1 MVWVTLLSTSKWAI
15 SCFKADACQDGLCT
29 ISSFRR
35 CKKKQGSKGDLIHH
49 SWPLIQGNSQKVRE
63 GSPVSSLPFDL
74 LNSMFHWSRWSVVW
88 KWIIEQRCYTHLILR
103 SSCLY
108 ILGELNCQGSEKR
121 LLKDESNSVT
131 SHPSLLDFP
140 LQILAYKL
148 KSGVVSVVSLDLI
161 YLHQSP
167 LSSTLLTSEHH
178 RIYIFLQIIKF
189 YHLIFRRPFKGMMH
203 QT

>member
-1 MVWVTLLSTSKWAI
+1 MKIKLKIIPTLLYIAEYPMKTKSIDHLVCI
-15 SCFKADACQDGLCT
+15 SL
-29 ISSFRR
+29 
-35 CKKKQGSKGDLIHH
+35 
-49 SWPLIQGNSQKVRE
+49 V
-63 GSPVSSLPFDL
+63 
-74 LNSMFHWSRWSVVW
+74 
-88 KWIIEQRCYTHLILR
+88 
-103 SSCLY
+103 
-108 ILGELNCQGSEKR
+108 NCQGSEKR

-178 RIYIFLQIIKF
+178 RIYILLIIRF
-189 YHLIFRRPFKGMMH
+189 SHFRFRQPFKGRMH
-203 QT
+203 HVQDKRKQQYSKQAENQD